1 MTLTNEWMNESVLF
15 HFEGCISRG
24 IFTRRGR
31 TFAWTLILLTVSNS
45 QLTGKSMASFLC
57 GNSRMFLS
65 LTLCQSG
72 VSSPTICLR
81 SCSFFFFFASSTSIN
96 CFWAEISSG
105 FELILV
111 NCAGLAAGLLARM
124 PVLLVGMNSWS
135 WQNYQNMETVYKLRM
150 TGPDHGWTFQH
161 FMHFPWNLSDCCGI
175 FSALALMEN
184 DFMI

>member
-1 MTLTNEWMNESVLF
+1 MNESVLF

-57 GNSRMFLS
+57 GNYRMFFLS

-150 TGPDHGWTFQH
+150 TGPDHG
-161 FMHFPWNLSDCCGI
+161 
-175 FSALALMEN
+175 
-184 DFMI
+184 